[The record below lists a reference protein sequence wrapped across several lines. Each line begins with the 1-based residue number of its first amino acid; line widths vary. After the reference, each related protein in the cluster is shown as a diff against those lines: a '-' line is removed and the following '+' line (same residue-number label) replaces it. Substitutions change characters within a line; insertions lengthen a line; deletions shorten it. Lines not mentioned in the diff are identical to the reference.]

1 MKILAVDS
9 SSKTA
14 SAALFEDRKLTAQ
27 SSVLTETHS
36 AVLLPMIED
45 MLKAVKTAVRDVD
58 LMAVTVGPGSFTGV
72 RIGVSL
78 VKGLAFADKVP
89 CVGVSTL
96 EAMAAPFGGTE
107 GLIVPVIDARRE
119 TVFSA
124 VFRSSADGT
133 VTRLTED
140 AQMSLTELMTALSA
154 YGDERIYFTG
164 DAMETVLARED
175 CPSGASGVTGAAV
188 TPPGLRSCA
197 AIGAGILAYE
207 IYTAP
212 GAVKEDFTDAALV
225 PAYLKKSQAERE
237 RDERIAAAAGKN

>member
-14 SAALFEDRKLTAQ
+14 SAALLEDLSPVARF
-27 SSVLTETHS
+27 SVKTETHS

-45 MLKAVKTAVRDVD
+45 MLKAAKTAVRDLD
-58 LMAVTVGPGSFTGV
+58 LMAVTIGPGSFTGV

-78 VKGLAFADKVP
+78 VKGLAFADKIP
-89 CVGVSTL
+89 CVGVSTP
-96 EAMAAPFGGTE
+96 EAMAAPFGGMDS
-107 GLIVPVIDARRE
+107 LVVPVIDARRE
-119 TVFSA
+119 TVFTA
-124 VFRSSADGT
+124 LFRSAPDGT

-140 AQMSLTELMTALSA
+140 AQLPASELMTLLSS
-154 YGDERIYFTG
+154 YGGERICFTG
-164 DAMETVLARED
+164 DAAETILVRED
-175 CPSGASGVTGAAV
+175 CPPSAR
-188 TPPGLRSCA
+188 GLR
-197 AIGAGILAYE
+197 AYA

-212 GAVKEDFTDAALV
+212 DAVRDDFTDAALV

>member
-14 SAALFEDRKLTAQ
+14 AAALLEDGTLVAESLARTD
-27 SSVLTETHS
+27 THS

-45 MLKAVKTAVRDVD
+45 LLKAAKTALGDVG

-78 VKGLAFADKVP
+78 VKGLAFADRIP

-96 EAMAAPFGGTE
+96 EAMAYNFAGVR
-107 GLIVPVIDARRE
+107 GLVVPVLDARRE
-119 TVFSA
+119 TVFTA
-124 VFRSSADGT
+124 VFHTGEDGS

-140 AQMSLTELMTALSA
+140 AQLPVAELMTRLAD
-154 YGDERIYFTG
+154 YPDEPVFFAG
-164 DAMETVLARED
+164 DAADAVLARPD
-175 CPSGASGVTGAAV
+175 CPGNAAF
-188 TPPGLRSCA
+188 TPLRLRTQSA
-197 AIGAGILAYE
+197 FGAGIRAYE

-212 GAVKEDFTDAALV
+212 DAVPDDFTDAALV
-225 PAYLKKSQAERE
+225 PSYLKKSQAERE
-237 RDERIAAAAGKN
+237 RDERIAAAAKNNG

>member
-14 SAALFEDRKLTAQ
+14 SAALLEDLSPVARF
-27 SSVLTETHS
+27 SVKTETHS

-45 MLKAVKTAVRDVD
+45 MLKAAKTAVRDLD
-58 LMAVTVGPGSFTGV
+58 LMAVTIGPGSFTGV

-78 VKGLAFADKVP
+78 VKGLAFADKIP
-89 CVGVSTL
+89 CVGVSTP
-96 EAMAAPFGGTE
+96 EAMAAPFGGMD
-107 GLIVPVIDARRE
+107 GLVVPVIDARRE
-119 TVFSA
+119 TVFTA
-124 VFRSSADGT
+124 LFRSAPDGT

-140 AQMSLTELMTALSA
+140 AQLPASELMTLLSS
-154 YGDERIYFTG
+154 YGGERICFTG
-164 DAMETVLARED
+164 DAAETILVRED
-175 CPSGASGVTGAAV
+175 CPPSARV
-188 TPPGLRSCA
+188 TPPGLESA
-197 AIGAGILAYE
+197 AALGAGLRAYA

-212 GAVKEDFTDAALV
+212 DAVRDDFTDAALV